1 MTQPTSVVMP
11 VYDGVTQLDFT
22 GPHQFLSRTPHLDV
36 RVASLGGRSITAD
49 RLTFAD
55 LDDLTAI
62 ESCDVL
68 LVPGGGGCIAAI
80 ENDQFMRE
88 IARLGATARY
98 LTSVCSGSLILGAA
112 GFLTGRRAACHWAW
126 RDLLPIFG
134 AIVDEGRI
142 VRDGNIL
149 SGGGV
154 TAGIDFVLA
163 LIEELRG
170 SRAAEMVQ
178 LGLEYAP
185 QPPFNSG
192 RPDTAPAEVLEAV
205 NARTAATRAN
215 DECASTP
222 GPQLIASASLSEVP
236 GMRNRRAPPT
246 LIGTRVAAWSVP
258 ASATQTS
265 FHECERSRAQK
276 IIIALGQG

>member
-1 MTQPTSVVMP
+1 MLQKISVVMA

-22 GPHQFLSRTPHLDV
+22 GPHQFLSRTPDLEI
-36 RVASLGGRSITAD
+36 RVASLGGRSISAD
-49 RLTFAD
+49 RLTFSD
-55 LDDLTAI
+55 LDDLTTV

-80 ENDQFMRE
+80 ENDLFMKE
-88 IARLGATARY
+88 IVRLGATARY

-126 RDLLPIFG
+126 RELLPVFG
-134 AIVDEGRI
+134 AIVDDSRI

-154 TAGIDFVLA
+154 TAGIDFALA
-163 LIEELRG
+163 LIAELRG
-170 SRAAEMVQ
+170 QRVAEMVQ

-192 RPDTAPAEVLEAV
+192 RPDTAPAEVLAEV
-205 NARTAATRAN
+205 T
-215 DECASTP
+215 AST
-222 GPQLIASASLSEVP
+222 GPSRTQ
-236 GMRNRRAPPT
+236 RRAR
-246 LIGTRVAAWSVP
+246 LNAWAA
-258 ASATQTS
+258 ARHA
-265 FHECERSRAQK
+265 
-276 IIIALGQG
+276 

>member
-49 RLTFAD
+49 RITFAD

-205 NARTAATRAN
+205 NARTAATRAERRVRL
-215 DECASTP
+215 DAWAATHRV
-222 GPQLIASASLSEVP
+222 GQLV
-236 GMRNRRAPPT
+236 
-246 LIGTRVAAWSVP
+246 
-258 ASATQTS
+258 
-265 FHECERSRAQK
+265 
-276 IIIALGQG
+276 